1 MSTSASGMTVTAT
14 GFGGGATTSSGN
26 ATSSTTAGGA
36 GAPSTG
42 TGGAVNATDGTTNGS
57 GTATGSGGVP
67 SGGNGG
73 SGGTPPELT
82 PYFPAPGSTA
92 QCPDPSIRLRFDGK
106 PTLGNSGSVRVY
118 DAAAPDSPAA
128 EVNLAT
134 AQITDTIGGSPF
146 NVQLP
151 AFVDGNEAIFVLPSA
166 GLQYGH
172 TYYVTIDPGVVTGP
186 QGEELSVDDP
196 NAWRFT
202 VADSAPANPANL
214 RVALDGTGQFCSI
227 QGAIDAAPNSGAT
240 IDIQPGA
247 YYGLIYFK
255 GKNGLRLIGA
265 DRDTTRILGVN
276 NNNLN
281 PSTRGRALFGSE
293 DIRDLTIENLT
304 IENQTPQGGSQAEAL
319 ALLSCDKC
327 ILRNSTVR
335 SLQDT
340 LLWSGRIYAEDSLIE
355 GNVDYIW
362 GSGTAYFNRVEVK
375 TVGRAGYN
383 VQARNSDT
391 NYGYVFVDS
400 KLTADSGITGDVL
413 ARIDVSAYPY
423 SHVAYID
430 CEMGPHISK
439 QGWTITGGGSVSGL
453 RFWEYRSRDPQGNP
467 IDVTERAAGSKQL
480 SAAEAGQ
487 MRDASVVLDGWDPR

>member
-1 MSTSASGMTVTAT
+1 MSTSGPGMNITGT
-14 GFGGGATTSSGN
+14 GFGGGATSSSGN
-26 ATSSTTAGGA
+26 ATGSTTAGAA
-36 GAPSTG
+36 GAPSA
-42 TGGAVNATDGTTNGS
+42 GGAVTSTDSITTNGS
-57 GTATGSGGVP
+57 GTATDRGGAS

-92 QCPDPSIRLRFDGK
+92 QCVDPSIRLRFDGR
-106 PTLGNSGSVRVY
+106 PTLGTSGSVRVY
-118 DAAAPDSPAA
+118 DAADPDSAVA
-128 EVNLAT
+128 EVNLASS
-134 AQITDTIGGSPF
+134 QITDTIGGSQF
-146 NVQLP
+146 NLPRP
-151 AFVDGNEAIFVLPSA
+151 AFVEGNEAIFVLPSS

-172 TYYVTIDPGVVTGP
+172 TYYVTVDTGVVAGP
-186 QGEELSVDDP
+186 EGEDISIDDP
-196 NAWRFT
+196 NAWRFS
-202 VADSAPANPANL
+202 VADSAPGERGTL

-227 QGAIDAAPNSGAT
+227 QGAINAASESGAT
-240 IDIQPGA
+240 IHIEPGA
-247 YYGLIYFK
+247 YYGVIYFR
-255 GKNGLRLIGA
+255 GKSHLSLIGA

-276 NNNLN
+276 NNTLN
-281 PSTRGRALFGSE
+281 PSTRGRALFGTE
-293 DIRDLTIENLT
+293 DISELTIENVT

-383 VQARNSDT
+383 LQARNSGTD
-391 NYGYVFVDS
+391 YGYVFVDS
-400 KLTADSGITGDVL
+400 KLTSDPGITDDML
-413 ARIDVSAYPY
+413 ARIDVDDYPY

-430 CEMGPHISK
+430 CEMGTHISK
-439 QGWTITGGGSVSGL
+439 AAWLITGGGSVSGL
-453 RFWEYRSRDPQGNP
+453 RFWEYRSRDPDGNM
-467 IDVTERAAGSKQL
+467 IDTTERAAGSKQL
-480 SAAEAGQ
+480 SAAEAEQ
-487 MRDASVVLDGWDPR
+487 MRDASVVLNGWDPR